1 LADDDPPKK
10 MRVLDMAKLRFR
22 KVVKNRAIAYELS
35 VPKEDKLLINAVE
48 HFSYGEQGSERLSD
62 FDLKISF
69 EGSTVR
75 YMKYLLYKFSGFI
88 YKDVGKDNVER
99 VAELIKERYKEL
111 QKEEEY
117 VFDF

>member
-1 LADDDPPKK
+1 
-10 MRVLDMAKLRFR
+10 
-22 KVVKNRAIAYELS
+22 
-35 VPKEDKLLINAVE
+35 
-48 HFSYGEQGSERLSD
+48 
-62 FDLKISF
+62 
-69 EGSTVR
+69 
-75 YMKYLLYKFSGFI
+75 MKYLLYKFSGFI